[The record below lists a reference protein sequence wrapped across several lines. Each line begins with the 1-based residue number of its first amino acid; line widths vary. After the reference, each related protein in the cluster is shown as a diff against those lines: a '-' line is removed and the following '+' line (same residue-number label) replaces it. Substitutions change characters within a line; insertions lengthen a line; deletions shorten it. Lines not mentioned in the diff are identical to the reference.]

1 MIDVIVVG
9 SGPAGSRTAYM
20 LARLGWGV
28 TVLEKNGAVGNKS
41 CCTGIIGQEC
51 VRNFDIDESVIL
63 RKVKSARLFSPTGK
77 MLYITRDED
86 QASILDRTAFDQAM
100 ARRAQNAGAQYV
112 FSSAVHDIRVTREG
126 VELYCEKKEGPLN
139 ARSVVIASGCG
150 TRLTEKM
157 EFGKVADFVAGVQA
171 EVVTK
176 GPDEVEVYFGRK
188 VAPGFFA
195 WLVPTSAGNARVGLL
210 SRDTPDKYLKRLLDS
225 LASEGKIAAGEW
237 KPSHGAIPL
246 RPLRKTFGERILV
259 VGDAAGQVK
268 PTTGGGIY
276 YGMLCAD
283 IAATELNRA
292 LHRDDLS
299 ARSLS
304 RYDREWRRK
313 LGRELM
319 VGYGAR
325 RLFERLSDQQIDRLF
340 SVVEKHGIDASLL
353 KSSDVS
359 FDWHSQAIMSLLRRA
374 VVARIFGGIKL
385 PFGKGKNTQ

>member
-9 SGPAGSRTAYM
+9 SGPAGSRTAYT

-28 TVLEKNGAVGNKS
+28 TVLEKNGTVGNKS

-51 VRNFDIDESVIL
+51 VRSFDIDESVVL

-86 QASILDRTAFDQAM
+86 QASILDRAAFDQAM
-100 ARRAQNAGAQYV
+100 ARRAQNAGAQYI
-112 FSSAVHDIRVTREG
+112 FDSAVHDIRITREG
-126 VELYCEKKEGPLN
+126 VELYCEKRGGPLS
-139 ARSVVIASGCG
+139 ARSAVIASGCG

-171 EVVTK
+171 DVVAK
-176 GPDEVEVYFGRK
+176 GQDEVEVYFGRE
-188 VAPGFFA
+188 VAPGFFG
-195 WLVPTSAGNARVGLL
+195 WLVPTSDGNARVGLL
-210 SRDTPDKYLKRLLDS
+210 SRDAPDKYLKGLLDS
-225 LASEGKIAAGEW
+225 LASEGKVAAGEW

-353 KSSDVS
+353 KSSEVS
-359 FDWHSQAIMSLLRRA
+359 FDWHSQAIMGLLRRA
-374 VVARIFGGIKL
+374 VVARIFGGIRL
-385 PFGKGKNTQ
+385 PFGKSKNT

>member
-9 SGPAGSRTAYM
+9 GGPAGSRTAYM

-28 TVLEKNGAVGNKS
+28 TVLEKEGAVGNKS

-51 VRNFDIDESVIL
+51 VRSFDIDESVIL
-63 RKVKSARLFSPTGK
+63 RKVKGARLFSPTGK

-86 QASILDRTAFDQAM
+86 QASILDRVAFDMAM
-100 ARRAQNAGAQYV
+100 ARRAQNAGAQYI
-112 FSSAVHDIRVTREG
+112 FDSAVHDIRVTKEG
-126 VELYCEKKEGPLN
+126 VELYCERRGGRLI
-139 ARSVVIASGCG
+139 ARTVVIASGCG
-150 TRLTEKM
+150 TRLTEKLG
-157 EFGKVADFVAGVQA
+157 FGKAADFVAGAQA
-171 EVVTK
+171 DVVTK
-176 GPDEVEVYFGRK
+176 GQDEVEVYFGQE
-188 VAPGFFA
+188 VAPGFFG
-195 WLVPTSAGNARVGLL
+195 WLVPTTAGNARVGLL
-210 SRDTPDKYLKRLLDS
+210 SRHAPDKYLKGLLDS
-225 LASEGKIAAGEW
+225 LVSGDKIVADGW
-237 KPSHGAIPL
+237 KPSHGSIPL

-283 IAATELNRA
+283 IAAGELNRA

-304 RYDREWRRK
+304 QYDRQWRRK

-325 RLFERLSDQQIDRLF
+325 KLFERLSDQQIDRLF
-340 SVVEKHGIDASLL
+340 DIIEKNRIDVSLL
-353 KSSDVS
+353 KAKDVS
-359 FDWHSQAIMSLLRRA
+359 FDWHSQAIMNLLRRA
-374 VVARIFGGIKL
+374 VVARIFGGIRL
-385 PFGKGKNTQ
+385 PFRSSKNI

>member
-1 MIDVIVVG
+1 MNDVIVVG
-9 SGPAGSRTAYM
+9 GGPTGSRTAYM

-28 TVLEKNGAVGNKS
+28 TVLERKGMVGDKL

-51 VRNFDIDESVIL
+51 VRSFDIDESVIL

-86 QASILDRTAFDQAM
+86 QASILDRVAFDMAM
-100 ARRAQNAGAQYV
+100 ARRAQNAGAQYI
-112 FSSAVHDIRVTREG
+112 FDSAVHDIRVTKEG
-126 VELYCEKKEGPLN
+126 VELYCERRGGRLI
-139 ARSVVIASGCG
+139 ARAVVIASGCG
-150 TRLTEKM
+150 TRLTEKLG
-157 EFGKVADFVAGVQA
+157 FGKAADFVAGAQA
-171 EVVTK
+171 DVVTK
-176 GPDEVEVYFGRK
+176 GQDEVEVYFGQE
-188 VAPGFFA
+188 VAPGFFG
-195 WLVPTSAGNARVGLL
+195 WLVPTTAGNARVGLL
-210 SRDTPDKYLKRLLDS
+210 SRHAPDKYLKGLLDS
-225 LASEGKIAAGEW
+225 LVSEDKIVADEW

-283 IAATELNRA
+283 IAAGELNRA

-304 RYDREWRRK
+304 QYDRQWRRK

-325 RLFERLSDQQIDRLF
+325 KLFERLSDQQIDRLF
-340 SVVEKHGIDASLL
+340 DIIEKNRIDVSLL
-353 KSSDVS
+353 KAKDVS
-359 FDWHSQAIMSLLRRA
+359 FDWHSQAIMNLLRRA
-374 VVARIFGGIKL
+374 VVARIFGGIRL
-385 PFGKGKNTQ
+385 PFRSSKNI

>member
-1 MIDVIVVG
+1 MNDVIVVG
-9 SGPAGSRTAYM
+9 GGPTGSRTAYM

-28 TVLEKNGAVGNKS
+28 TVLERKGMVGDKL

-51 VRNFDIDESVIL
+51 VRSFDIDESVIL
-63 RKVKSARLFSPTGK
+63 RKVKSARLFSPTRK

-86 QASILDRTAFDQAM
+86 QASILDRVAFDMAM
-100 ARRAQNAGAQYV
+100 ARRAQNAGAQYI
-112 FSSAVHDIRVTREG
+112 FDSAVHDIRVTKEG
-126 VELYCEKKEGPLN
+126 VELYCERRGGRLI
-139 ARSVVIASGCG
+139 ARTVVIASGCG
-150 TRLTEKM
+150 TRLTEKLG
-157 EFGKVADFVAGVQA
+157 FGKAADFVAGAQA
-171 EVVTK
+171 DVVTK
-176 GPDEVEVYFGRK
+176 GQDEVEVYFGQE
-188 VAPGFFA
+188 VAPGFFG
-195 WLVPTSAGNARVGLL
+195 WLVPTTAGNARVGLL
-210 SRDTPDKYLKRLLDS
+210 SRHAPDKYLKGLLDS
-225 LASEGKIAAGEW
+225 LVSEDKIVADEW

-283 IAATELNRA
+283 IAAGELNRA

-304 RYDREWRRK
+304 QYDRQWRRK

-325 RLFERLSDQQIDRLF
+325 KLFERLSDQQIDRLF
-340 SVVEKHGIDASLL
+340 DIIEKNRIDVSLL
-353 KSSDVS
+353 KAKDVS
-359 FDWHSQAIMSLLRRA
+359 FDWHSQAIMNLLRRA
-374 VVARIFGGIKL
+374 VVARIFGGIRL
-385 PFGKGKNTQ
+385 PFRSSKNI

>member
-9 SGPAGSRTAYM
+9 GGPAGSRTAYM

-28 TVLEKNGAVGNKS
+28 TVLEKEGAVGNKS

-51 VRNFDIDESVIL
+51 VRSFDIDESVIL
-63 RKVKSARLFSPTGK
+63 RKVKGARLFSPTGK

-86 QASILDRTAFDQAM
+86 QASILDRVAFDMAM
-100 ARRAQNAGAQYV
+100 ARRAQNAGAQYI
-112 FSSAVHDIRVTREG
+112 FDSAVHDIRITKEG
-126 VELYCEKKEGPLN
+126 VELYCERRGGRLI
-139 ARSVVIASGCG
+139 ARTVVIASGCG
-150 TRLTEKM
+150 TRLTEKLG
-157 EFGKVADFVAGVQA
+157 FGKAADFVAGAQA
-171 EVVTK
+171 DVVTK
-176 GPDEVEVYFGRK
+176 GQDEVEVYFGQE
-188 VAPGFFA
+188 VAPGFFG
-195 WLVPTSAGNARVGLL
+195 WLVPTTAGNARVGLL
-210 SRDTPDKYLKRLLDS
+210 SRHAPDKYLKGLLDS
-225 LASEGKIAAGEW
+225 LVSEDKIVADEW

-283 IAATELNRA
+283 IAAGELNRA

-304 RYDREWRRK
+304 QYDRQWRRK

-325 RLFERLSDQQIDRLF
+325 KLFERLSDQQIDRLF
-340 SVVEKHGIDASLL
+340 DIIEKNRIDVSLL
-353 KSSDVS
+353 KAKDVS
-359 FDWHSQAIMSLLRRA
+359 FDWHSQAIMNLLRRA
-374 VVARIFGGIKL
+374 VVARIFGGIRL
-385 PFGKGKNTQ
+385 PFRSSKNI